1 MSRPTNESK
10 NTKDQPVET
19 TGHSWDGIQ
28 EYNNPLPRWW
38 LWTFYATIVWALAYM
53 VAYPAVPLL
62 KQASPG
68 LFGYASRA
76 ELETELVHF
85 KVANAPLDKAL
96 AATDL
101 AMIKDQPDLA
111 HYATTGGAAVFRT
124 FCAQCHGSGAAGAT
138 GYPNLL
144 DDDWIWGGSLPAI
157 YQTIRHGIRASDD
170 DETRA
175 SEMPAFG
182 EILEPAEITDVSH
195 YVMSISGGT
204 YNSSLVTS
212 GKAIFADNC
221 ADCHGATGAGNRELG
236 VPNLT
241 DALWLYGGSQKAVA
255 DTIAGGRKGMMP
267 AWKERLSE
275 SQLRQVAFYIHQLGG
290 GE

>member
-1 MSRPTNESK
+1 MSRRTNASEPA
-10 NTKDQPVET
+10 KDQPVET
-19 TGHSWDGIQ
+19 TGHSWDGIE

-76 ELETELVHF
+76 ELESELVHF
-85 KVANAPLDKAL
+85 KSANAPLDSAL
-96 AATDL
+96 AEIDL
-101 AMIKDQPDLA
+101 AMIKDQSDLA

-124 FCAQCHGSGAAGAT
+124 FCAQCHGSGAAGAK

-144 DDDWIWGGSLPAI
+144 DDDWLWGGSLPAI
-157 YQTIRHGIRASDD
+157 YQTIRHGVRAAEDD
-170 DETRA
+170 DTRA

-204 YNSSLVTS
+204 YNPSLVTS

-221 ADCHGATGAGNRELG
+221 ADCHGATGTGNREFG
-236 VPNLT
+236 APNLT
-241 DALWLYGGSQKAVA
+241 DALWLYGGGQKGVA
-255 DTIAGGRKGMMP
+255 DTIVAGRKGMMP
-267 AWKERLSE
+267 AWKDRLTE